1 MAPTTRAQKREGKE
15 PLPLKAKKPKK
26 SAKAPP
32 VEKAVTKEEKEEY
45 VPVGN
50 GHPISNG
57 TEDKV
62 ADEEVPA
69 PTSTEEKNDAD
80 DPEEIKDEKVK
91 QEDVKEEQ
99 ERMEDET
106 KAKDTGDENQ
116 NQKKEI
122 NYEKMSVV
130 IEHCKSWQVYKRN
143 ANKLLAEL
151 RQEFPGI
158 QSETNPTK
166 PRSKSF
172 ECTLKK
178 EDGEEVLIWS
188 GLKKG
193 PPRMLKFPEADV
205 IISAIKEAL

>member
-26 SAKAPP
+26 SAKAAKAPL
-32 VEKAVTKEEKEEY
+32 VETVTKEEKEED

-69 PTSTEEKNDAD
+69 PASIEEKNDAD
-80 DPEEIKDEKVK
+80 GPEEIKDEN
-91 QEDVKEEQ
+91 VKEEQ
-99 ERMEDET
+99 ER
-106 KAKDTGDENQ
+106 
-116 NQKKEI
+116 
-122 NYEKMSVV
+122 
-130 IEHCKSWQVYKRN
+130 VYKRN